1 MKKHSDSTHYE
12 EELRKK
18 VLGMGTKSVR
28 KSYYPT
34 LRKKMSELERYMAL
48 LDQAKNA
55 ICLLEVPLLKV
66 VNANKSAR
74 TLLVLD
80 QYPDSSLL
88 DMIEVPA
95 ATAITDW
102 LEAAG
107 EGNHYFQL
115 ESALYSYVQETYS
128 SAIYELTL
136 TTVEFKKTR
145 YLVCVAQD
153 ISERKKLDQMK
164 DEMISAVSHEMSTPL
179 TAMLGFCEFMLE
191 NEVPAEQQ
199 QEFLQIIFKESQR
212 LKGLIDNLLSLQRM
226 RAGMGCVNFTWINLS
241 MLFGELCQLFD
252 KYSATHTIKVD
263 CPTDFPLVS
272 ADQLCL
278 QQAMENLISNAIKY
292 SPKGGTVTLT
302 ARQNENGV
310 VVSVKDEGVGISPV
324 VQEQIFD
331 RFFRIDTK
339 NGQKVGGTGLGLPL
353 VKEII
358 SLHNGEVWVESEEGQ
373 GSTFCFSLPLERG

>member
-1 MKKHSDSTHYE
+1 MKKPSDTSHHE

-55 ICLLEVPLLKV
+55 ICLLEVPSLKT
-66 VNANKSAR
+66 VNCNNSAR
-74 TLLVLD
+74 KLFDVEHD
-80 QYPDSSLL
+80 PERSLL
-88 DMIEVPA
+88 DVIEDSA
-95 ATAITDW
+95 ATAVLEW
-102 LEAAG
+102 LDTPDQ
-107 EGNHYFQL
+107 GNDFFQL
-115 ESALYSYVQETYS
+115 ETLLCTDTQLTQTP
-128 SAIYELTL
+128 AIYEITL

-153 ISERKKLDQMK
+153 ISERKKIDQMK

-179 TAMLGFCEFMLE
+179 TAMIGFCEFMLD
-191 NEVPAEQQ
+191 NEVDTEQQ
-199 QEFLQIIFKESQR
+199 QEFLEIILKESER

-226 RAGMGCVNFTWINLS
+226 RAGMGCINFTCLDLS
-241 MLFGELCQLFD
+241 ALFDELAQLFK
-252 KYSATHTIKVD
+252 KYSSKHTIAIE
-263 CPTDFPLVS
+263 CPEDLPAIW

-278 QQAMENLISNAIKY
+278 QQALENLLSNAVKY
-292 SPKGGTVTLT
+292 SPDGGTVTLA
-302 ARQNENGV
+302 ARLEECRV
-310 VVSVKDEGVGISPV
+310 VISVKDQGEGIPQLVR
-324 VQEQIFD
+324 EQIFD

-339 NGQKVGGTGLGLPL
+339 NGQKVGGSGLGLPL

-358 SLHNGEVWVESEEGQ
+358 SLHDGEVWVDSDEGQ
-373 GSTFCFSLPLERG
+373 GSTFYFSLPLERG

>member
-1 MKKHSDSTHYE
+1 MKKLSDSERHQ
-12 EELRKK
+12 EELRKQ

-55 ICLLEVPLLKV
+55 ICLLDVPTLKV

-74 TLLVLD
+74 NLLDLD
-80 QYPDSSLL
+80 NYPNSSLL
-88 DMIEVPA
+88 DMIEVTA
-95 ATAITDW
+95 ATNVVDW
-102 LEAAG
+102 LQIAG

-115 ESALYSYVQETYS
+115 ETPLYSYAQETYS
-128 SAIYELTL
+128 SAIYEVSL
-136 TTVEFKKTR
+136 TTVEFKKTH

-179 TAMLGFCEFMLE
+179 TAMIGFAEFMLD
-191 NEVPAEQQ
+191 NEVEAEQQ
-199 QEFLQIIFKESQR
+199 QEFLEIILKESER

-226 RAGMGCVNFTWINLS
+226 RAGMGCINFTCLDLS
-241 MLFGELCQLFD
+241 ALFAELALLFK
-252 KYSATHTIKVD
+252 KYSCKHTIAIN
-263 CPTDFPLVS
+263 CPAELPTVW
-272 ADQLCL
+272 ADHLCL
-278 QQAMENLISNAIKY
+278 QQALENLLSNAVKY
-292 SPKGGTVTLT
+292 SPHGGTVTL
-302 ARQNENGV
+302 AAELVDDHV
-310 VVSVKDEGVGISPV
+310 VISVKDEGEGIPQLV
-324 VQEQIFD
+324 REQIFD

-339 NGQKVGGTGLGLPL
+339 NGQKVGGSGLGLPL

-358 SLHNGEVWVESEEGQ
+358 SLHDGKVWVDSEEGQ
-373 GSTFCFSLPLERG
+373 GSTFYLSLPLDQG